1 MTAVDP
7 RLRAAI
13 DASIAWYEDL
23 TALHGV
29 ASRVE
34 RGLWMSVGPP
44 PPLHSD
50 VAVVEPDAS
59 LEDVDRALADRLHW
73 GFKDSFGTLRPSG
86 NDVALLFAATWI
98 HRPAANRI
106 AAAPRR
112 WVPVTDAAG
121 LAEWTAHHDT
131 AEVLLPGL
139 LDRGHFRVL
148 ERRVDGRATAG
159 AVARLGTGVVDIS
172 NVHGVDGGDPDWDEL
187 AADVEALFPGRA
199 LVGYE
204 QGSALDAALS
214 GGFEPIGDLRVW
226 VR

>member
-1 MTAVDP
+1 MPAVNP
-7 RLRAAI
+7 RLRAAV

-29 ASRVE
+29 ASQVE
-34 RGLWMSVGPP
+34 HGLWMSVGPP

-59 LEDVDRALADRLHW
+59 LEDVDRALADRAHW
-73 GFKDSFGTLRPSG
+73 GFKDSFAVLRPSG
-86 NDVALLFAATWI
+86 DDVALLFAATWI
-98 HRPAANRI
+98 HRPPANRTT
-106 AAAPRR
+106 AAPRR
-112 WVPVTDAAG
+112 WSPVDDATG
-121 LAEWTAHHDT
+121 LAAWTAQHDT

-139 LDRGHFRVL
+139 LDRGHFRIL

-159 AVARLGTGVVDIS
+159 AVARLGTGIVDIS
-172 NVHGVDGGDPDWDEL
+172 NVHGVDGHDPDWAEL

-204 QGSALDAALS
+204 RESALEAALS
-214 GGFEPIGDLRVW
+214 AGFDPVGELRVW